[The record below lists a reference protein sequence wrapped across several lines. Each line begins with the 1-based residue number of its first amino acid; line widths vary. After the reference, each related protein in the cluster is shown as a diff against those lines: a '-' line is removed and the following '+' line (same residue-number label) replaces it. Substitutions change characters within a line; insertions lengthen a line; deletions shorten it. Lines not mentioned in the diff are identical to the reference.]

1 VTDQEALDGSAL
13 DAARVAALQT
23 TSVPPVVGAR
33 QLIGSSFELL
43 TQSGNVMRR
52 ASFYVGL
59 IILGTCGPLALAS
72 WGSALITFDPELL
85 DAQSSTATAAGLW
98 LFLLLTLVAAGLAV
112 GVIES
117 IAVSI
122 ALLGGA
128 YSGRPVT
135 IRQAVQRSRM
145 TFWTIVVA
153 ALVAFIPTY
162 VVMLVIE
169 PSTQAGLA
177 VGLTIGTLIQWPF
190 VYTAA
195 GIVLGGVDLLEAL
208 KRSVRIVRARKA
220 AGLILAILPSV
231 YVLLILVGFEAGI
244 DLAIRA
250 MEALGLGTDSGP
262 LGVAVI
268 TVLVVMVTFALG
280 TLLFTATA
288 IAYAPQA
295 VMFVGLTRAT
305 MGLDCVRAG
314 GDHDPDHH
322 GRQRAPFRWLT
333 RPMLGGFV
341 LGGLALAGFL
351 TTIAS

>member
-1 VTDQEALDGSAL
+1 MTDEEALDRSAPL
-13 DAARVAALQT
+13 DAPRVAAPPT
-23 TSVPPVVGAR
+23 PVPPVVGAR

-43 TQSGNVMRR
+43 SQSGNVIRR
-52 ASFYVGL
+52 ASFYIGL
-59 IILGTCGPLALAS
+59 IVLGTCGPLALAA
-72 WGSALITFDPELL
+72 WGSALIAFDPELL
-85 DAQSSTATAAGLW
+85 DAQSSTTTAAGLW
-98 LFLLLTLVAAGLAV
+98 LFLLLTLTGAGLAV

-128 YSGRPVT
+128 FSGRPVT

-145 TFWTIVVA
+145 TFWPIVVA
-153 ALVAFIPTY
+153 ALVAFVPTY
-162 VVMLVIE
+162 LVILVIE

-177 VGLTIGTLIQWPF
+177 VGLAIGTLIHWPF
-190 VYTAA
+190 VYAGA
-195 GIVLGGVDLLEAL
+195 GIVLGGVGLLEAL
-208 KRSVRIVRARKA
+208 KRSIRIVRARKV

-231 YVLLILVGFEAGI
+231 YVLLILVGFETGI

-250 MEALGLGTDSGP
+250 MDALGLGTDSGP
-262 LGVAVI
+262 LGIAVI

-288 IAYAPQA
+288 IVYAPQA

-305 MGLDCVRAG
+305 MGLDRVRAG

-322 GRQRAPFRWLT
+322 GPERPPFGWLT
-333 RPMLGGFV
+333 RPMLAAFA
-341 LGGLALAGFL
+341 LGALGLAGFL
-351 TTIAS
+351 TTLAP